1 MLRVLAVGPLGA
13 NCYVLAADDE
23 SLAVVI
29 DAGDDSEAI
38 QDLLAQEKLKLGAII
53 CTHGHY
59 DHIGAIEELVKQQP
73 APVFIHPLDA
83 PMLSDAF
90 ANLSATFDQR
100 PQSVSIDWQPAPAGA
115 RIRVGGVDL
124 GVLHTPGHTPG
135 GISLLGSEAVFTGD
149 ALFAGS
155 IGRTDL
161 PGGDYA
167 TLIASIRENLLTLP
181 DETIVYPGHGPA
193 TTIGIERAS
202 NPYL

>member
-1 MLRVLAVGPLGA
+1 MLRVLSVGPLA
-13 NCYVLAADDE
+13 TNCYVLASDTDRK
-23 SLAVVI
+23 AVVI
-29 DAGDDSEAI
+29 DPGDDYEEI
-38 QDLLAQEKLKLGAII
+38 QSLLAEEELELGAVIF
-53 CTHGHY
+53 THGHY
-59 DHIGAIEELVKQQP
+59 DHTGAANELLSLHP
-73 APVFIHPLDA
+73 APTFVHPLDA

-100 PQSVSIDWQPAPAGA
+100 PQSVSIEWRPAQAGED
-115 RIRVGGVDL
+115 IRVGGVIL

-135 GISLLGSEAVFTGD
+135 GISLVGGGAVFCGD

-161 PGGDYA
+161 LGGDHT
-167 TLIASIRENLLTLP
+167 TLIESIREKLLTLP